1 MTQFVLK
8 RLLLLAPVL
17 FGVTVVVFAVVRVVP
32 GDAAQTLLG
41 TQQTPE
47 KLAQLRHIYGLDR
60 PLYVQ
65 YVDWLRLALR
75 GDLGDSLKTGNS
87 VAYEIRLRFPATF
100 ELTAAAMVIS
110 LLIAIPTGII
120 AAARPYTIFDYVS
133 TVFALTGIA
142 LPNFFLGILLIL
154 VFSLTLGLVPSQ
166 GYVSLADDPVQ
177 NLRLLILPAITLG
190 TSLTAVVTRMMR
202 TSMIEVLQRE
212 YIKAAR
218 AKGLRERAVVVRH
231 AFKNGLIPV
240 LTVIGL
246 QTGYL
251 LGGAVIVET
260 IFSWPGIGRLTYE
273 AITQRDYPVLQG
285 TVLLVALLFMIVN
298 LAVDVLYAYLD
309 PRIRLQ

>member
-1 MTQFVLK
+1 MAQFVVK
-8 RLLLLAPVL
+8 RLLLLVPVL
-17 FGVTVVVFAVVRVVP
+17 LGVTIVVFSIAHLVP
-32 GDAAQTLLG
+32 GDAAQVLLG
-41 TQQTPE
+41 TNQTPE
-47 KLAQLRHIYGLDR
+47 KLAELRHIYGLDR

-65 YVDWLRLALR
+65 YVDWLWLALR
-75 GDLGDSLKTGNS
+75 GNFGESLKTGNA
-87 VAYEIRLRFPATF
+87 VTYEIGHRLPATL
-100 ELTAAAMVIS
+100 ELTAAAMAIS

-120 AAARPYTIFDYVS
+120 AAARPYTIFDYAS

-154 VFSLTLGLVPSQ
+154 IFSLGLGLVPSQ
-166 GYVSLADDPVQ
+166 GYLSLIEDPGQ
-177 NLRLLILPAITLG
+177 NLRLLILPAVTLG
-190 TSLTAVVTRMMR
+190 TSLAAVVTRMTR
-202 TSMIEVLQRE
+202 TSMIEVLGRE
-212 YIKAAR
+212 YVKTAR
-218 AKGLRERAVVVRH
+218 AKGLREPVVVLRH
-231 AFKNGLIPV
+231 GLKNALIPV

-260 IFSWPGIGRLTYE
+260 IFSWPGIGRLTYQ

-285 TVLLVALLFMIVN
+285 TVLLVAVMFMVIN